1 MGSNLVVIKSVIIIK
16 EQYLWYSVNP
26 YGAVLSRD
34 STDHVS
40 LDGK

>member
-1 MGSNLVVIKSVIIIK
+1 MGSNLVVIKSVINKRTIF
-16 EQYLWYSVNP
+16 LVRVNP

-34 STDHVS
+34 STDH